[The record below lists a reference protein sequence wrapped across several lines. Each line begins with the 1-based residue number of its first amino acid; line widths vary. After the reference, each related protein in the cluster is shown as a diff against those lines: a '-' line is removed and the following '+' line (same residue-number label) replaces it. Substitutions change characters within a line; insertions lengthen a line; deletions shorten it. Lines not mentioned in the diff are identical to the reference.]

1 MKLLLTISL
10 GLLALSLPA
19 ICWPQT
25 DDNLPPESEMQQD
38 NDYGYLQQ
46 DDNDQGMAEREGEM
60 QQNDDDGY
68 LQQDDNDQGMA
79 EREGEMQQD
88 DYGYLQQDDTEMPDE
103 DSAKQLMTQLAE
115 ANQDDEE
122 AMEQVKVLM
131 SGSTVGLRLSG
142 CGRWLTCRTTFC
154 SSTHRACAA
163 ARFKMFKSRPGP
175 ILTGDF
181 IGLHYSYGRPSWFSL
196 KNCVGQKSVCPGTP
210 SVFGFKTCPLWHTCQ
225 TEVFQIYAKGKG
237 LGARITNKDIVALY
251 HPGVTASGF
260 VQFLSSKVR
269 LSQCLLQKSGN
280 CRPPSVSA
288 FHRCKADTVQ
298 INIFR

>member
-1 MKLLLTISL
+1 MI
-10 GLLALSLPA
+10 
-19 ICWPQT
+19 WP
-25 DDNLPPESEMQQD
+25 
-38 NDYGYLQQ
+38 
-46 DDNDQGMAEREGEM
+46 
-60 QQNDDDGY
+60 
-68 LQQDDNDQGMA
+68 
-79 EREGEMQQD
+79 
-88 DYGYLQQDDTEMPDE
+88 
-103 DSAKQLMTQLAE
+103 SA
-115 ANQDDEE
+115 
-122 AMEQVKVLM
+122 VLM
-131 SGSTVGLRLSG
+131 SGSTVALRLSG
-142 CGRWLTCRTTFC
+142 CGRWLTCRSRFC

-196 KNCVGQKSVCPGTP
+196 KNNVGQKSVCPGTP